1 MGYLIGTIRDRLL
14 KQNVGLTEEHSIFL
28 FINRKLMNS
37 FKEKIGVFW
46 ASNKEE
52 DDILYLEYSD

>member
-1 MGYLIGTIRDRLL
+1 ML
-14 KQNVGLTEEHSIFL
+14 KQKVGLTEEHSIFL
-28 FINRKLMNS
+28 FSNKKLMNS

-46 ASNKEE
+46 GSNKEE